1 MAYVT
6 PAEYVAFMGDVQPI
20 PSDEQERE
28 LDAASIDIDGLTFNR
43 IRVDGF
49 DALTGFQK
57 ALVQRAVCL
66 QANFRY
72 EFSEIINNPLSS
84 YSINGVS
91 MAWDSKKVLTN
102 GSVTTINPVMSALNQ
117 TGLTY
122 RGLC

>member
-49 DALTGFQK
+49 DALTEFQK

-72 EFSEIINNPLSS
+72 EFAEIINNPLSS
-84 YSINGVS
+84 YGINGVS

-102 GSVTTINPVMSALNQ
+102 GSVTTINPVMAALNQ